1 MVVCRIVAPAV
12 AQACVAFHLVAPP
25 RRHLLPRDSRGNRV
39 RRDTPVVL
47 HRKMP
52 VPVLLLISVVAVV
65 VVVDTV
71 TVVGVVVPAALRRD
85 RHSDKMQ
92 SPWLL
97 NLSRSRWP
105 MRSPPPQLLVD
116 DILLQ
121 SFAVLV
127 MVVRTAVVVVVD
139 TPSVVPLRRQRLP
152 LVFVN
157 VVEAAALFDVVDN
170 RAAFSQRCLLPV
182 PAGDDERIVFCL
194 VRSSRTDP

>member
-12 AQACVAFHLVAPP
+12 PACVAFHLVPPP
-25 RRHLLPRDSRGNRV
+25 RRHLLPRDNRGNRG

-52 VPVLLLISVVAVV
+52 VLLLLISVVAVV
-65 VVVDTV
+65 VDTV
-71 TVVGVVVPAALRRD
+71 TVVGVAVPVASRRD

-97 NLSRSRWP
+97 NLSRSRP
-105 MRSPPPQLLVD
+105 MRSPPQQLLVD
-116 DILLQ
+116 DILLRL
-121 SFAVLV
+121 SAVLV

-139 TPSVVPLRRQRLP
+139 TPSVVPLRQRLP

-157 VVEAAALFDVVDN
+157 VVEAAALFDVVDS
-170 RAAFSQRCLLPV
+170 AVFS
-182 PAGDDERIVFCL
+182 
-194 VRSSRTDP
+194 